1 MFRKAERKKAK
12 LRLGILGPSG
22 SGKTYSAILITKG
35 LGGKAALIDTEHGS
49 GELYSHLM
57 DYDVATLTPPFSP
70 DKYVQLIHGAEQA
83 GYDTLIIDSLSHA
96 WSGDGG
102 VLDMHDKAT
111 AATRNS
117 FTAWREVTP
126 QHNAFVDAI
135 LQSPLHIIATMRTK
149 TAYEVTQDNGKTKV
163 VKVGLAP
170 IQRDGMEYEF
180 TAVFD
185 LSIDGHI
192 ATASKDRTTL
202 FDGRHFKPSVETG
215 IELLEWLEAGI
226 DGDAAAREAVKDMI
240 DRIGNIENMFE
251 LKNWWKKHQAEI
263 EALKLVDKTLVV
275 SAKDSR
281 KAELEK
287 IEHAGN
293 GKKQEVG
300 G

>member
-1 MFRKAERKKAK
+1 
-12 LRLGILGPSG
+12 
-22 SGKTYSAILITKG
+22 
-35 LGGKAALIDTEHGS
+35 
-49 GELYSHLM
+49 
-57 DYDVATLTPPFSP
+57 
-70 DKYVQLIHGAEQA
+70 
-83 GYDTLIIDSLSHA
+83 
-96 WSGDGG
+96 
-102 VLDMHDKAT
+102 MHDKAT

-226 DGDAAAREAVKDMI
+226 DGDAISKAAIKDMI
-240 DRIGNIENMFE
+240 DRISKIENIFE
-251 LKNWWKKHQAEI
+251 LKNWWKKHQLEI
-263 EALKLVDKTLVV
+263 EALQLVDKTLVV
-275 SAKDSR
+275 SAKDAR
-281 KAELEK
+281 KAELEQAEQ
-287 IEHAGN
+287 I